1 MKHAEKVQFD
11 IANSDGNA
19 FALIGGWKRA
29 ARREGWSED
38 DIEAVLVE
46 AMSGDYD
53 HLVQTIMGYSECVS
67 LTIGTASSRTS
78 VSMTVTTRAT
88 STGTYPANAALA
100 QHSHAIATFATALID
115 VRAHLAITIPNKH

>member
-1 MKHAEKVQFD
+1 MEHAEKVQFD
-11 IANSDGNA
+11 IANSNGNA

-53 HLVQTIMGYSECVS
+53 HLVQTIMGYSE
-67 LTIGTASSRTS
+67 
-78 VSMTVTTRAT
+78 
-88 STGTYPANAALA
+88 
-100 QHSHAIATFATALID
+100 
-115 VRAHLAITIPNKH
+115 

>member
-1 MKHAEKVQFD
+1 MNKYSGANTKFHNKNYRKKVTIIEHAEKVQFD

-38 DIEAVLVE
+38 EIETVIAD

-53 HLVQTIMGYSECVS
+53 HLVQTIMEYSE
-67 LTIGTASSRTS
+67 
-78 VSMTVTTRAT
+78 
-88 STGTYPANAALA
+88 
-100 QHSHAIATFATALID
+100 
-115 VRAHLAITIPNKH
+115 

>member
-53 HLVQTIMGYSECVS
+53 HLVQTIMEYSE
-67 LTIGTASSRTS
+67 
-78 VSMTVTTRAT
+78 
-88 STGTYPANAALA
+88 
-100 QHSHAIATFATALID
+100 
-115 VRAHLAITIPNKH
+115 

>member
-1 MKHAEKVQFD
+1 MEHAEKVQFD

-38 DIEAVLVE
+38 EIETVIAD

-53 HLVQTIMGYSECVS
+53 HLVQTIIGYSE
-67 LTIGTASSRTS
+67 
-78 VSMTVTTRAT
+78 
-88 STGTYPANAALA
+88 
-100 QHSHAIATFATALID
+100 
-115 VRAHLAITIPNKH
+115 

>member
-38 DIEAVLVE
+38 EIEAVIAD
-46 AMSGDYD
+46 AMSGHYD
-53 HLVQTIMGYSECVS
+53 HLVQTIMEYSE
-67 LTIGTASSRTS
+67 
-78 VSMTVTTRAT
+78 
-88 STGTYPANAALA
+88 
-100 QHSHAIATFATALID
+100 
-115 VRAHLAITIPNKH
+115 

>member
-1 MKHAEKVQFD
+1 MEHAEKVQFD

-46 AMSGDYD
+46 ATSGDYD
-53 HLVQTIMGYSECVS
+53 HLVQTIMGYSE
-67 LTIGTASSRTS
+67 
-78 VSMTVTTRAT
+78 
-88 STGTYPANAALA
+88 
-100 QHSHAIATFATALID
+100 
-115 VRAHLAITIPNKH
+115 